1 MGEFDTVN
9 YPYYRIKELNTLCVE
24 SRDYRVYG
32 LPVRAYWHEAES
44 AMIRGMSE
52 VLKTA
57 AASGDHQAA
66 LQYITDYCNSLQAQ
80 AFSDEGKLLNAVKWY
95 RSKNSNTLKNGRN
108 PETHEVLDELKEV
121 TPLQVQLDPSF
132 YRTVPHFEG

>member
-1 MGEFDTVN
+1 M
-9 YPYYRIKELNTLCVE
+9 E
-24 SRDYRVYG
+24 SKDYRVYG

-57 AASGDHQAA
+57 ASSGDHQAA

-80 AFSDEGKLLNAVKWY
+80 AFSDERKLLNDVKWH

-121 TPLQVQLDPSF
+121 APLQVQLDPSF